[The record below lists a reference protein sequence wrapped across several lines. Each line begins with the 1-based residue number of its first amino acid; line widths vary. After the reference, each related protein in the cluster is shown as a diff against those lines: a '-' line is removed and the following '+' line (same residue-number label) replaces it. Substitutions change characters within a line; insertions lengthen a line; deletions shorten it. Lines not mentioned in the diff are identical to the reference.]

1 MKLLV
6 TGASGFVGSVLC
18 DGAREQGMDVRE
30 CRRSPLPGRSG
41 ECVLLDM
48 LTTQDW
54 SSVLQGIDVVVHLA
68 ARVHQIN
75 DRAPHSEGVYRQ
87 MNVDASRRLIQQSAQ
102 AGVRRFVFV
111 SSIKVNGECSFG
123 RPITENDLP
132 APIDPYGR
140 SKLEAEQCLRELAE
154 ASGMDW
160 VVIRPPLIYGEDVK
174 GNFLRLL
181 RGVHRGFPVPESEAL
196 RSYVSVWNL
205 ADLILLC
212 CKHPVAA
219 NQLFLAEDVTMS
231 TTSLIRKLASAMGKP
246 SRLFPLPRPLRQAFM
261 LLPVLGPILMRLC
274 GELQVSSAK
283 ARALLGWVPVV
294 PVDEALQRTVASY
307 LKRCDG

>member
-18 DGAREQGMDVRE
+18 HAARERGMDVRE
-30 CRRSPLPGRSG
+30 CRRSLPPEYSS

-48 LTTQDW
+48 LTVQDW
-54 SSVLQGIDVVVHLA
+54 SPALQSVDVVVHLA

-75 DRAPHSEGVYRQ
+75 DRAPHSEGAYRQ

-111 SSIKVNGECSFG
+111 SSIKVNGECSYG
-123 RPITENDLP
+123 RPFTENDLP

-181 RGVHRGFPVPESEAL
+181 RGVHRGFPVPESDAL
-196 RSYVSVWNL
+196 RSYLSVWSL

-212 CKHPVAA
+212 CKHPAAA
-219 NQLFLAEDVTMS
+219 NQLFLAEDVTLA
-231 TTSLIRKLASAMGKP
+231 TTRLIRLLASAMRKP
-246 SRLFPLPRPLRQAFM
+246 ARLFPLPRALRQAFIP
-261 LLPVLGPILMRLC
+261 LPVVGPILMRLC

-283 ARALLGWVPVV
+283 ARTLLGWVPVV
-294 PVDEALQRTVASY
+294 PVDEALRRTVASY
-307 LKRCDG
+307 LKGCDR